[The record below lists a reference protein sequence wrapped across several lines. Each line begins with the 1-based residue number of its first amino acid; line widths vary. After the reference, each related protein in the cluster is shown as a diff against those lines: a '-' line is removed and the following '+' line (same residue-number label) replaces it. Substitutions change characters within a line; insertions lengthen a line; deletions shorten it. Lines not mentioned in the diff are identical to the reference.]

1 MKTTKSVV
9 IRIILWIIMLI
20 GGAIVSIYYDMREFS
35 RLFYSIE
42 FHIVTFI
49 LGIVVMRFSFR
60 AASKGGRELAK
71 RGRDGD
77 IPRLETNRL
86 VTSGIYS
93 KMRHPMLFGLAL
105 LPLSVALILGSPTFI
120 IFVAPIEMIF
130 IVAMILTFEEA
141 ECKAKFGDSYIE
153 YSQSV
158 PAVCFKI
165 ECLRE
170 LFLS

>member
-86 VTSGIYS
+86 VTKRCDTPCYLDW
-93 KMRHPMLFGLAL
+93 LF
-105 LPLSVALILGSPTFI
+105 
-120 IFVAPIEMIF
+120 
-130 IVAMILTFEEA
+130 
-141 ECKAKFGDSYIE
+141 
-153 YSQSV
+153 
-158 PAVCFKI
+158 
-165 ECLRE
+165 CLY
-170 LFLS
+170 L